1 MKVWWQNLNERE
13 RLWVTLAGVLVA
25 AMLLWLTLGKALLGH
40 YQLLQHDLTTAR
52 EVQQK
57 MQQQRDTIMQA
68 RGKPAASASGEN
80 LYAAV
85 AGLLAQYQLD
95 GAGSNS
101 QEKDENAV
109 GLTLTGKPFDAVI
122 RFLAHLEREYGAY
135 AVSMTLKP
143 TDKGGL
149 VDAEIQLKR

>member
-57 MQQQRDTIMQA
+57 CSSSATPLCRH
-68 RGKPAASASGEN
+68 AAN
-80 LYAAV
+80 L
-85 AGLLAQYQLD
+85 
-95 GAGSNS
+95 
-101 QEKDENAV
+101 
-109 GLTLTGKPFDAVI
+109 
-122 RFLAHLEREYGAY
+122 R
-135 AVSMTLKP
+135 
-143 TDKGGL
+143 
-149 VDAEIQLKR
+149 

>member
-68 RGKPAASASGEN
+68 RGKPAVAASGEN

-135 AVSMTLKP
+135 VVSMTLKP